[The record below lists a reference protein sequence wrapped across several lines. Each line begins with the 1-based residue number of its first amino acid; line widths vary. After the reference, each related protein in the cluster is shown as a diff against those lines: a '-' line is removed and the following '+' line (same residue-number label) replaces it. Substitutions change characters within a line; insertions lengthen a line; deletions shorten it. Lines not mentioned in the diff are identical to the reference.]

1 MTSRPPRGRLDAPI
15 PLDMPM
21 PAYAALLRAVN
32 VGGTGK
38 LPMAQLQAMC
48 EAEGYAGV
56 RTYIASGNVVF
67 HTGRDAAQV
76 KAALERRLHQY
87 TGKPVRVLVRTA
99 AELARILAA
108 NPFPEQAPNRT
119 VVIFLDHA
127 LAADA
132 LATVSRQREER
143 VALGGM
149 AGSKL
154 RIPAG
159 EAGTGRN
166 MNSVARLAAMAA
178 ALDAQ
183 PPAAPKARP
192 KPARIRP
199 SG

>member
-127 LAADA
+127 PAADA

-178 ALDAQ
+178 ALHAQ